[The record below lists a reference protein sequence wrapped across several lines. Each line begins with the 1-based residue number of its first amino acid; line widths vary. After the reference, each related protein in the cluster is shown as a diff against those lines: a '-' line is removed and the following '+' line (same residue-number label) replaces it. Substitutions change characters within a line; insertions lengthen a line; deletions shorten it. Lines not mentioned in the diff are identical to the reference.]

1 MRANGFT
8 LIELIVVVAIMAMI
22 MAVALPNLV
31 PLIAF
36 SGHDGAARR
45 LANYGESVS
54 QFVVLRRAPATVKID
69 LEEQTYWT
77 EILPAPDPSQFE
89 TDLDDEDALIRV
101 DDRETF
107 EQMQSGLGAT
117 GSGGN
122 SVKREQ
128 YERSLRH
135 ELDLRAQRMLVAL
148 AEQVDTDTE
157 GLLDS
162 VGPLFED
169 EFSLENTI
177 GQTAPEEV
185 RLPELAR
192 TWLPDG
198 VTIDSV
204 TVGEAVYTRGVVEI
218 EFTALGL
225 DTRVHFDVVNDE
237 GDALRVLWDPITGG
251 GIESP

>member
-1 MRANGFT
+1 MRAKGFT

-22 MAVALPNLV
+22 MAVALPNLA

-45 LANYGESVS
+45 LANYGGSVA

-77 EILPAPDPSQFE
+77 EILPAPDPSEVE
-89 TDLDDEDALIRV
+89 TDLDSEDALIRI

-107 EQMQSGLGAT
+107 EQMQSGMGPI
-117 GSGGN
+117 GSGGD

-128 YERSLRH
+128 YERSLRY
-135 ELDLRAQRMLVAL
+135 ELDLRSRRMLIAL

-162 VGPLFED
+162 VGPLFAD
-169 EFSLENTI
+169 EFSLDNTV
-177 GQTAPEEV
+177 GQSAPEEV
-185 RLPELAR
+185 HSPELAR
-192 TWLPDG
+192 TRLPEG
-198 VTIDSV
+198 VMIDSV
-204 TVGEAVYTRGVVEI
+204 TVGEAVYTHGVVEI
-218 EFTALGL
+218 KFTALGL
-225 DTRVHFDVVNDE
+225 DTRVHFDVLNEE
-237 GDALRVLWDPITGG
+237 GDVLRVLWDPITGG